1 MNSKEFISILRN
13 AYRYFSNVIYFRIS
27 TEAEHEK
34 MYHYTKAEYESD
46 LKKLLDFDI
55 NNLWDKKFWGLKVSE
70 SICAIAVEPNEL
82 LSKIKKY
89 YREQK

>member
-1 MNSKEFISILRN
+1 MNSTEFCSTLRN

-70 SICAIAVEPNEL
+70 SICAIATQPAQQLRIVKE
-82 LSKIKKY
+82 Y
-89 YREQK
+89 YREQI